1 LAGNIVQAI
10 REGFGRCTYE
20 EVSSCDPGGGAVPV
34 GAHDP
39 TVEGGLKLHGPNVR
53 ITLGGLTVRGPRD
66 LMLRFKHADHIDD
79 CADVRQMDSPSWQG
93 IG

>member
-1 LAGNIVQAI
+1 
-10 REGFGRCTYE
+10 
-20 EVSSCDPGGGAVPV
+20 
-34 GAHDP
+34 
-39 TVEGGLKLHGPNVR
+39 
-53 ITLGGLTVRGPRD
+53 LTVRGPRD